1 MTTSFARPA
10 RRPALSTLT
19 ALLAASTLA
28 CDPGD
33 GTSLD
38 EDTMIS
44 TTDEGDSSSDAGD
57 TEMELEDEEGH
68 QPARPLGPPAPAVDE
83 PTGPTQIACGADD
96 RCAGAVPVPPPS
108 PRNFAR
114 SGKHT
119 RGNNSQ
125 LAIPQ
130 NLILADVD
138 GDGYSDFVQYA
149 SNKLFVSKTDY
160 AKTGVLHLYTGRPI
174 KRVLT
179 GDFHGDKYDQTC
191 VITDDNALAC
201 YGIGANKHELWWWF
215 TQGAFVGDNED
226 FIIGDY
232 DGDGRD
238 DILVYPRAGG
248 ALRMYSM
255 KGDYFFAA
263 MPAFSQGN
271 MAGTGA
277 GMQLRAGDFNG
288 DGRDDIMAVN
298 PARQVIYYAS
308 VFDGTNNTFW
318 WAFTSVGNFVGADE
332 QVTVAR
338 VDDNAIDD
346 IALHNRVTGATRF
359 HRLEYGNGSPPALA
373 VTTGQIGAM
382 ANSQLF
388 WGFMH
393 GSLPEAGGNTRD
405 DAMVY
410 DQSWNQIVRSD
421 ARWDGSKLTYWW
433 NYTQWAPNNHT
444 GWAPLAA
451 KPWLVL
457 KCKFSDIGSEPR
469 PNQFYQ
475 DLVHGALVPYW
486 SAVSYG
492 SWDLSGSKV
501 VDAWNTMAI
510 GTAGWGNISRYDRV
524 GNCINS
530 YAGSTAGYVN
540 VIGVVNGEGDAGNAG
555 GRVLATPNSSN
566 MTFLAH
572 ETGHTFGWGHSFD
585 DTQRLN
591 SSWSAPGEYFDFW
604 DIMSAMAVH
613 DFAHPQGVLAG
624 PEMNAPYRTKQAFIP
639 AHRITKLVPS
649 AAVQTWR
656 ANVAAIHR
664 PEGSGALMVRV
675 GNDDNNYYTVEYRM
689 KDGWDAGIPRATV
702 LVHRV
707 TAGVSYLIT
716 AGNGPERLVGSVSSF
731 PLGAR
736 NVTVRVLGFAAE
748 GYTADV
754 QIDY

>member
-1 MTTSFARPA
+1 M
-10 RRPALSTLT
+10 
-19 ALLAASTLA
+19 
-28 CDPGD
+28 
-33 GTSLD
+33 
-38 EDTMIS
+38 
-44 TTDEGDSSSDAGD
+44 
-57 TEMELEDEEGH
+57 
-68 QPARPLGPPAPAVDE
+68 
-83 PTGPTQIACGADD
+83 
-96 RCAGAVPVPPPS
+96 PPPS
-108 PRNFAR
+108 PRNLVK

-125 LAIPQ
+125 VAIPQ

-149 SNKLFVSKTDY
+149 SNKLFVSKTDF
-160 AKTGVLHLYTGRPI
+160 ARTGVLHLYTGRPI

-201 YGIGANKHELWWWF
+201 YGIGANKRELWWWF

-263 MPAFSQGN
+263 MPKFSQGN
-271 MAGTGA
+271 MAGTGT

-288 DGRDDIMAVN
+288 DGRDDIMVVN
-298 PARQVIYYAS
+298 PARQVLYYAS

-318 WAFTSVGNFVGADE
+318 WAFTSNGGFVGVDE

-338 VDDNAIDD
+338 VDDNAVDD

-359 HRLEYGNGSPPALA
+359 HRMEYGNGSPPALA

-393 GSLPEAGGNTRD
+393 GSLPEAGGYTRD

-410 DQSWNQIVRSD
+410 DQNWNQIVRSD

-451 KPWLVL
+451 KPWIVL
-457 KCKFSDIGSEPR
+457 KCKFSDIASEPK

-501 VDAWNTMAI
+501 VDAWSTMAI
-510 GTAGWGNISRYDRV
+510 GTAGWPNISRYDRV

-530 YAGSTAGYVN
+530 YPGSTAGYVN
-540 VIGVVNGEGDAGNAG
+540 VIGIVNGEGDAGNAG
-555 GRVLATPNSSN
+555 GRVLATPDSSN

-585 DTQRLN
+585 DTQRKN
-591 SSWSAPGEYFDFW
+591 SSWSAPGEYFDYW
-604 DIMSAMAVH
+604 DIMSAMAVKY
-613 DFAHPQGVLAG
+613 FAHPQGVLAG

-639 AHRITKLVPS
+639 AHRMTKLVPA